1 MAFSVTILGSSS
13 AIPANDRYP
22 SAQVLAHDNKLFLID
37 CGEGTQMQ
45 LNRFHIK
52 KNRINHIFISHLH
65 GDHYLG
71 LMGLL
76 SSYHLLGRKADL
88 HIYAPGVLEDI
99 IELQKKVALT
109 VFQYKVVFHTLE
121 SRLNNPIYE
130 DEKLTVS
137 ALPLTHRIPTFGFIF
152 REKPAEPKLYK
163 EAISVYKLTVDDIL
177 RIKRGEAFY
186 DKNAKAV
193 PRHMLVYPDK
203 MLTSYAYVSDTLY
216 DPSLARK
223 LKGVDM
229 IYHECTF
236 GEDMKTVAEE
246 KFHSTAKQA
255 ATIAHK
261 AKAQLLLLGHFS
273 ARYKTTDELVAE
285 ARSVF
290 GNAVA
295 VEDGGTYSVAT

>member
-13 AIPANDRYP
+13 AIPVNDRYP

-88 HIYAPGVLEDI
+88 HIYAPGELEDI
-99 IELQKKVALT
+99 IDLQKKVAFT

-121 SRLNNPIYE
+121 SGMNNPIFE

-137 ALPLTHRIPTFGFIF
+137 ALPLTHRIPTYGFIF
-152 REKPAEPKLYK
+152 IEKPAEPKMYK
-163 EAISVYKLTVDDIL
+163 EAISVYNLTIEDIL
-177 RIKRGEAFY
+177 RIKKGEAFY
-186 DKNAKAV
+186 DKKGKVV
-193 PRHMLVYPDK
+193 PRNLLVYPDRN
-203 MLTSYAYVSDTLY
+203 LSSYAYISDTIF
-216 DPSLARK
+216 DPLLAHK

-273 ARYKTTDELVAE
+273 ARYKTTDDLVAE

-290 GNAVA
+290 ENAVA